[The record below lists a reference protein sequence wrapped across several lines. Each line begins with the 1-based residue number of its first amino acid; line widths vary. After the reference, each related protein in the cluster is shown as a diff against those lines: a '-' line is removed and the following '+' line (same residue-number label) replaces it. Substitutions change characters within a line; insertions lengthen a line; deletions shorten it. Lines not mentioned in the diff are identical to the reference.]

1 MENDEWKR
9 FETNLVNLYLH
20 DANAELA
27 EALIKEYSAHIY
39 KNPPCSNVLERW
51 FDKRRRALEKENLY
65 ISNALRLQ
73 DKWSRSII

>member
-9 FETNLVNLYLH
+9 FETNLVNQYQH

-39 KNPPCSNVLERW
+39 KNTLCSKELETEPSS
-51 FDKRRRALEKENLY
+51 KIQQTKKKPKEY
-65 ISNALRLQ
+65 VSVETCF
-73 DKWSRSII
+73 KS